1 MGLFD
6 SIGNWASNKVID
18 PMRSINRSWSMAN
31 PGAQA
36 SEAMN
41 PGSLVQKGVD
51 VLSGAGATQTALDQ
65 QMAGGLQAQGAMTD
79 AYNQSRGILN
89 PYMQGGAQDYQSL
102 RTGVQSGAFNPQF
115 QQYQGQMSSGNQ
127 APQFQGYQGQ
137 MSSGVQAPQYQ
148 GYQGPMSSGAQGPQ
162 FQQYQGQMSSG
173 SSLPQYQGYQG
184 PTSSGQ
190 SNIPQ
195 YQQFQGANMPQ
206 RQQATAENVNMF
218 MDPGYQ
224 FRMDQG
230 LGALEN
236 RMAGRGLVGS
246 GAEQKGIMDYAQG
259 LASQEYGN
267 AFNRFQQGQENM
279 MGDARDT
286 RNFGY
291 GMNQDQ
297 NSWNASNA
305 DRAQANFVGDRAFG
319 YGMNQDANSWNAAN
333 SDRGQA
339 RFEGDRAAGM
349 QNTQMNNNNQAAN
362 TYGLNAAQF
371 QQGAFEGDR
380 AAGLSQNQF
389 QNNYGMQGT
398 QFNQGAFEGDRAAG
412 MGYNQY
418 QNNWNATQGQTQYN
432 MANGLA
438 GMGFDAAGMGANLA
452 TGYGQNLGN
461 LYQNMANM
469 QGLATMTQ
477 SNQRRGLFG
486 DAINLGTRFLG

>member
-51 VLSGAGATQTALDQ
+51 VLSGAGATQTALDR

-259 LASQEYGN
+259 LAS
-267 AFNRFQQGQENM
+267 M
-279 MGDARDT
+279 
-286 RNFGY
+286 
-291 GMNQDQ
+291 
-297 NSWNASNA
+297 
-305 DRAQANFVGDRAFG
+305 
-319 YGMNQDANSWNAAN
+319 
-333 SDRGQA
+333 RGIP
-339 RFEGDRAAGM
+339 
-349 QNTQMNNNNQAAN
+349 
-362 TYGLNAAQF
+362 
-371 QQGAFEGDR
+371 
-380 AAGLSQNQF
+380 
-389 QNNYGMQGT
+389 
-398 QFNQGAFEGDRAAG
+398 
-412 MGYNQY
+412 
-418 QNNWNATQGQTQYN
+418 ATS
-432 MANGLA
+432 
-438 GMGFDAAGMGANLA
+438 A
-452 TGYGQNLGN
+452 TG
-461 LYQNMANM
+461 
-469 QGLATMTQ
+469 
-477 SNQRRGLFG
+477 
-486 DAINLGTRFLG
+486 